1 MMADIMETIHLPLG
15 ERSYDIVIGAG
26 LVGTLYDLT
35 KDVLKRPRAVIITDE
50 NVAALH
56 LNTAVEALKNN
67 DIKVDTI
74 TVPAGEGSK
83 SFANFEKVIN
93 RLLELEVERKDVVI
107 ALGGGVVGDLTG
119 FAAATLRRGIE
130 FIQVPTSLLAQVDSS
145 VGGKTGINTKF
156 GKNLLGAFHQPK
168 KVIID
173 LEMLDTL
180 PARELRAG
188 YAEVIKYGLI
198 DDLEFFEWLEKKG
211 HLMVSND
218 ADREIQAYAI
228 GHSCR
233 SKARIVAEDEREGGK
248 RALLNL
254 GHTFGHALE
263 AECAYDGT
271 LLHGEAVAIG
281 MVMALDLACKLGLA
295 DTREQSR
302 LINHLRSVDMYATGS
317 ELTKTFTVDALMK
330 HMAQD
335 KKVEDGKMVFITGAM
350 GKAEV
355 RRDID
360 ASIIR
365 KVLQNSLEAVV

>member
-1 MMADIMETIHLPLG
+1 MADIMETIHLPLG

>member
-1 MMADIMETIHLPLG
+1 MTDHIFETVHLPLDD
-15 ERSYDIVIGAG
+15 RSYDIVIGSG
-26 LVGTLYDLT
+26 LVANLYAYISDL
-35 KDVLKRPRAVIITDE
+35 LKRPRAVIITDE

-56 LNTAVEALKNN
+56 LNAVTTSL
-67 DIKVDTI
+67 VDNGVMVDSI
-74 TVPAGEGSK
+74 IVPAGEGSK
-83 SFANFEKVIN
+83 SFANFENVIDQ
-93 RLLELEVERKDVVI
+93 LLALEVERKDIVI

-156 GKNLLGAFHQPK
+156 GKNLVGAFHQPK

-173 LEMLDTL
+173 LNMLDTL

-188 YAEVIKYGLI
+188 YAEVVKYGLI
-198 DDLEFFEWLEKKG
+198 DDLVFFEWLEENG
-211 HLMVSND
+211 QLVLSPNG
-218 ADREIQAYAI
+218 DRKAQAYAI
-228 GHSCR
+228 AHSCKA
-233 SKARIVAEDEREGGK
+233 KARIVSEDEREGGK

-263 AECAYDGT
+263 AECGYDGT

-281 MVMALDLACKLGLA
+281 MIMALDLANLLNLA
-295 DTREQSR
+295 DTNEKDRVVQ
-302 LINHLRSVDMYATGS
+302 HLRSVDMLATAS
-317 ELTKTFTVDALMK
+317 QIDKTMPVDTLLG

-350 GKAEV
+350 GSAE
-355 RRDID
+355 
-360 ASIIR
+360 IR
-365 KVLQNSLEAVV
+365 KDVDLGMVKKVLANSLEIPE

>member
-1 MMADIMETIHLPLG
+1 MSKIFETIHLPLDD
-15 ERSYDIVIGAG
+15 RSYDIVIGTG
-26 LVGTLYDLT
+26 LVADLHT
-35 KDVLKRPRAVIITDE
+35 HVADLLKRPRMVIITDE

-56 LNTAVEALKNN
+56 LKTVENTLTSKG
-67 DIKVDTI
+67 IQVDTI
-74 TVPAGEGSK
+74 TVAAGEASK
-83 SFANFEKVIN
+83 SFASFENVIN
-93 RLLELEVERKDVVI
+93 QLLALEVERKDMLI

-145 VGGKTGINTKF
+145 VGGKTGINTKY
-156 GKNLLGAFHQPK
+156 GKNLLGAFHQPR
-168 KVIID
+168 KVVID

-188 YAEVIKYGLI
+188 YAEVVKYGLI
-198 DDLEFFEWLEKKG
+198 DDIEFFEWLEQNG
-211 HLMVSND
+211 HLILSAGANRD
-218 ADREIQAYAI
+218 AQAYAVA
-228 GHSCR
+228 HSCR
-233 SKARIVAEDEREGGK
+233 AKARIVAEDEREAGK

-263 AECAYDGT
+263 AECGYDGT

-281 MVMALDLACKLGLA
+281 MIMALDLGYELGLA
-295 DTREQSR
+295 GDSDKAR
-302 LINHLRSVDMYATGS
+302 LMDHFRKVDMYAVS
-317 ELTKTFTVDALMK
+317 SQIDKNFTVDTLIR

-335 KKVEDGKMVFITGAM
+335 KKVEDGKMVFITGAI

-360 ASIIR
+360 MKTIE
-365 KVLQNSLEAVV
+365 KVLKNSLEARV